1 MNSNQLRVLPIV
13 FTFFL
18 AASIGFGQ
26 ASRYRPAEAP
36 AIAPVGTMV
45 YLDGDVDVHR
55 NGEFLEWE
63 VIDIGLEIED
73 YDLVQ
78 TGKTGIAQV
87 ELFTPATRNSTIT
100 ITENTAFYFDVSRLE
115 NTNRTAIE
123 MLSGSIMLKVT
134 KLVNH
139 DVVVVRTPSIVM
151 GVRGTEFGVTAMPD
165 GSYLITCNTGEV
177 VCEDDSG
184 AQQIALAGQ
193 AVEKTLDVFRSI
205 AVPVTELERYR
216 TDWIAE
222 RERIFRSGA
231 ATFVRAFAQQYASFE
246 PRFVEALSGLL
257 EQRDVFEIWTEA
269 YRNGVEI
276 PTAELFLQRSSVTP
290 AMVEVRSVLPVYEQ
304 LYYRLKTLE
313 RFHAQGIGRTTIE
326 RGLTSTAF
334 FEGFLQNA
342 RTIEKGL
349 AVIRYYLKLYAR
361 MTGFEDSSLIEEIFS
376 GNPLGGS
383 GPPAPTDPRT
393 F

>member
-1 MNSNQLRVLPIV
+1 
-13 FTFFL
+13 
-18 AASIGFGQ
+18 
-26 ASRYRPAEAP
+26 
-36 AIAPVGTMV
+36 
-45 YLDGDVDVHR
+45 
-55 NGEFLEWE
+55 
-63 VIDIGLEIED
+63 
-73 YDLVQ
+73 
-78 TGKTGIAQV
+78 
-87 ELFTPATRNSTIT
+87 
-100 ITENTAFYFDVSRLE
+100 
-115 NTNRTAIE
+115 
-123 MLSGSIMLKVT
+123 
-134 KLVNH
+134 
-139 DVVVVRTPSIVM
+139 M